1 MNIERPTSNDEKEK
15 MKKTT
20 YDLSERLLLYS
31 VRMVKNDALYPALF
45 AQIGLFYLIVVQQGR

>member
-1 MNIERPTSNDEKEK
+1 

-45 AQIGLFYLIVVQQGR
+45 PQIGLFYLIVVKKFR